1 MFGSPLLEQR
11 LEEVYFHSFVFISI
25 SIPTQFQTTTGKIIK
40 IPPIVWKSIQK
51 LESEQDYLE
60 TDGLYRVPGDKTKIQ
75 KIRAD
80 INQVR

>member
-1 MFGSPLLEQR
+1 MFGCPLLEQR
-11 LEEVYFHSFVFISI
+11 LEEVCVYSLTYQISF
-25 SIPTQFQTTTGKIIK
+25 PPQFQTTTGKIIK

-51 LESEQDYLE
+51 LESEQDYLD